1 VPVDFTCR
9 SIFHVLFD
17 FGVLAGLADDDELS
31 VLLAVVL
38 DDDELSL
45 LDDDP
50 VSFEAEPPDVD
61 PSVVDEPLVAESLD
75 VLDSDF
81 ADFLSRL
88 SVLKKPEPLKVTPT
102 GVKTFLTGRTSPD
115 WGWATSVR
123 VASVNACWTSI
134 VSPVSTNL

>member
-1 VPVDFTCR
+1 MVDF
-9 SIFHVLFD
+9 SAVEFSAVD

-31 VLLAVVL
+31 VLLAELGGVL
-38 DDDELSL
+38 DDDEPSL

-50 VSFEAEPPDVD
+50 VSFEVDPPDVD
-61 PSVVDEPLVAESLD
+61 PSVVDELLVAASFD
-75 VLDSDF
+75 APASDF
-81 ADFLSRL
+81 DDFLSRL
-88 SVLKKPEPLKVTPT
+88 SVLKKPDPLKVTPT

-115 WGWATSVR
+115 SGWATSVR